1 MPTARSSCRSWPVEI
16 GEPTQLFLLIGNLMT
31 PFVLHA
37 SHIMRIAP
45 AWIILAA
52 LPYTGMVTGLAN
64 GQERTLHY
72 FQDGGW
78 PPGAL
83 GRDQLRRLG
92 ALRGYYQPVE
102 CSVPAGATFSIAS
115 NGVFTKPVSG
125 RMRVGLLIGAVYRLK
140 ITNVRFYEGRELF
153 PTIELIQRLY
163 PPEGQAE
170 RFPIPIQFTQEEIE
184 LALAGNYLT
193 RVIYLEDPANPLPY
207 QQAKG
212 QQHVYEVRPHEDP
225 LRVAD
230 QLGRPMAIVRMG
242 SRLPLSTTPDDRFMF
257 GKSPVRVLR
266 SKSPNN
272 ENRASTSSKVED
284 SIVRETQRIPRLDTR
299 SSQAAIAPTVRR
311 QSDEARI
318 STSRGRINR

>member
-1 MPTARSSCRSWPVEI
+1 
-16 GEPTQLFLLIGNLMT
+16 MT
-31 PFVLHA
+31 PFVLYA
-37 SHIMRIAP
+37 SHIMRIAS
-45 AWIILAA
+45 AWIVVAA
-52 LPYTGMVTGLAN
+52 LSYTAMLSGPVY
-64 GQERTLHY
+64 GQDRKLHY
-72 FQDGGW
+72 FHDGGW

-83 GRDQLRRLG
+83 GRDQLQRLS
-92 ALRGYYQPVE
+92 ALRGYFQPVE
-102 CSVPAGATFSIAS
+102 CSVPDGATFSIAS
-115 NGVFTKPVSG
+115 NGVFTEPVSDK
-125 RMRVGLLIGAVYRLK
+125 MRVGLLIGAVYRLK
-140 ITNVRFYEGRELF
+140 ITNIRFYEGRELF

-170 RFPIPIQFTQEEIE
+170 RFPVPIQFTQEEIE
-184 LALAGNYLT
+184 LALAGHYLT

-242 SRLPLSTTPDDRFMF
+242 SRLPLSTTPGGRFMF

-266 SKSPNN
+266 SQAPSNG
-272 ENRASTSSKVED
+272 NRASTSPRVED
-284 SIVRETQRIPRLDTR
+284 SIVRETKRVPRLETR
-299 SSQAAIAPTVRR
+299 PLQVVSPPVTH
-311 QSDEARI
+311 QSDESRI

>member
-1 MPTARSSCRSWPVEI
+1 
-16 GEPTQLFLLIGNLMT
+16 MT

-37 SHIMRIAP
+37 SHIMRIAS
-45 AWIILAA
+45 ACIILAV
-52 LPYTGMVTGLAN
+52 LPYTAMVTGFAN
-64 GQERTLHY
+64 GQERALHY
-72 FQDGGW
+72 LQDGGW

-83 GRDQLRRLG
+83 GRDQLQRLS

-102 CSVPAGATFSIAS
+102 CSVPDGATFSIAS

-125 RMRVGLLIGAVYRLK
+125 KMRVGLLIGAVYRLK
-140 ITNVRFYEGRELF
+140 ITNIRFYEGRELF

-170 RFPIPIQFTQEEIE
+170 RFPVPIQFTQEEIE

-207 QQAKG
+207 QQAKD

-230 QLGRPMAIVRMG
+230 QLGRPMAVVRMG
-242 SRLPLSTTPDDRFMF
+242 SRLPLSTTPDGRFMF
-257 GKSPVRVLR
+257 GKSPVRMLR
-266 SKSPNN
+266 SKPPRNAS
-272 ENRASTSSKVED
+272 RASVSAKVED
-284 SIVRETQRIPRLDTR
+284 SIVRETQRFPRLESRPT
-299 SSQAAIAPTVRR
+299 QVVAPTVTR
-311 QSDEARI
+311 QSDESRI
-318 STSRGRINR
+318 STSRGRVNR

>member
-1 MPTARSSCRSWPVEI
+1 
-16 GEPTQLFLLIGNLMT
+16 
-31 PFVLHA
+31 
-37 SHIMRIAP
+37 
-45 AWIILAA
+45 
-52 LPYTGMVTGLAN
+52 MVTNLAN
-64 GQERTLHY
+64 GQEPAIHY

-83 GRDQLRRLG
+83 GRDQLKRLS

-102 CSVPAGATFSIAS
+102 CSVPDGATFSIAS
-115 NGVFTKPVSG
+115 NGAFTEPVSG

-140 ITNVRFYEGRELF
+140 ITNIRFYAGRELF

-170 RFPIPIQFTQEEIE
+170 RFPVPIQFTQEEIE

-242 SRLPLSTTPDDRFMF
+242 SRLPLSSTPDSRFMF
-257 GKSPVRVLR
+257 GRPPVRSLRAKSPQ
-266 SKSPNN
+266 N
-272 ENRASTSSKVED
+272 ENRASVSPRVED
-284 SIVRETQRIPRLDTR
+284 SIVRETQRFPRLETR
-299 SSQAAIAPTVRR
+299 SSQVVVPTVTR
-311 QSDEARI
+311 QSDDSRI